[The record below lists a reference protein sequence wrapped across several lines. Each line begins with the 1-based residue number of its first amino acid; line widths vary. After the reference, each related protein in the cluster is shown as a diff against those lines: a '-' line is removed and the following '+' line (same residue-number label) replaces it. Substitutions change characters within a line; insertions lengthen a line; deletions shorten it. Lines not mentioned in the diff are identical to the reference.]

1 LRYIQESRW
10 IACRSVTPRPRAE
23 HLPEVGHRRPQGHA
37 QRGHAAGRDGRGGT
51 RPLRGRPTRGRLRSP
66 IGLGRVVMTARRK
79 AGDLGPEDAVLVI
92 SVAAEMSGLHA
103 QTLRTYDRL
112 GIVAPERTRGGG
124 RRYSLKDVALLRE
137 VQRLSQD
144 EGVNLA
150 GVKRIIEL
158 TTQADALRSRVAE
171 LAEEVAELRRRT
183 GAPGRAGN
191 ELVHVP
197 RSNAVVVRRPRQ
209 QRDDD

>member
-1 LRYIQESRW
+1 
-10 IACRSVTPRPRAE
+10 
-23 HLPEVGHRRPQGHA
+23 
-37 QRGHAAGRDGRGGT
+37 
-51 RPLRGRPTRGRLRSP
+51 
-66 IGLGRVVMTARRK
+66 M
-79 AGDLGPEDAVLVI
+79 
-92 SVAAEMSGLHA
+92 
-103 QTLRTYDRL
+103 
-112 GIVAPERTRGGG
+112 
-124 RRYSLKDVALLRE
+124 ALLRE

-197 RSNAVVVRRPRQ
+197 PSNAVVVWRPRH